1 MKSFQHSYTTAYLL
15 RKFSPRFSAQCGYA
29 ERQLRIS
36 RICTHDFNMLKYT
49 Q

>member
-1 MKSFQHSYTTAYLL
+1 MKSFQHSYRTAYLL

-29 ERQLRIS
+29 ERRLRIS
-36 RICTHDFNMLKYT
+36 RICTHGFNMLKYS